1 MDKNLNQQIQKIM
14 IQNRRQTRDIVY
26 TLPSPDS
33 YPYQWLWDSCF
44 HSIILSHFDIPAA
57 KAEMLSLTH
66 YQFSNGMLP
75 HMIYWPNSNSNSFPR
90 IRWGR
95 RHTSSIT
102 QPPMLAYAVWQ
113 IHCLAPDPEFLRSML
128 ATINRFHHYLLK
140 YRDPRNHH
148 LVGLIHPDESGEDNS
163 PRFDSALAMIS
174 RQNIDENFDHRK
186 VLIKNFR
193 NYHFAIKN
201 RMDRRHWVRD
211 VPFNAIL
218 VRNLRAQASIAEV
231 LGLHDQAKWA
241 RAQAEAVKN
250 AMRKIMMDDQGV
262 MYSTMGR
269 MYQPIKIKTWAIFS
283 PLFANLLTESE
294 ADNLVHKYLEN
305 EFEFA
310 THYTVPT
317 VALNESSFNPGGFWR
332 GPIWMATNW
341 FIVKGLQDYGYNSQ
355 AQKIID
361 QSLELLKISGFREQ
375 FNPLTGEGYGA
386 HDFTWGCLV
395 MDMLQ
400 PVATEPKITPQA

>member
-1 MDKNLNQQIQKIM
+1 
-14 IQNRRQTRDIVY
+14 
-26 TLPSPDS
+26 
-33 YPYQWLWDSCF
+33 
-44 HSIILSHFDIPAA
+44 
-57 KAEMLSLTH
+57 
-66 YQFSNGMLP
+66 
-75 HMIYWPNSNSNSFPR
+75 
-90 IRWGR
+90 
-95 RHTSSIT
+95 
-102 QPPMLAYAVWQ
+102 
-113 IHCLAPDPEFLRSML
+113 ML